1 MQTSWQVGLLLVALA
16 VAGGCDVGRAA
27 KGGGQGGGGEP
38 LPENIDGTYI
48 KVAENYKG
56 DLRLPDDMAKMSA
69 ERRKVVFANGTMTT
83 SNGIP
88 GGEPKVEK
96 LEIDRTKSPAQVTFT
111 LEAGDQT
118 ITNYGVMAMI
128 GGQLTVCRQVGGFS
142 DPEHRITQISNGEN
156 YITWKLKKENA
167 AE

>member
-56 DLRLPDDMAKMSA
+56 DLRLPDDIAKMQP
-69 ERRKVVFANGTMTT
+69 ERRKVVFADGTMT
-83 SNGIP
+83 SSI
-88 GGEPKVEK
+88 GGQPTLEEI
-96 LEIDRTKSPAQVTFT
+96 EIDRTKSPARVTFNRK
-111 LEAGDQT
+111 LPNDQVST
-118 ITNYGVMAMI
+118 TYGVMAMI

-142 DPEHRITQISNGEN
+142 DPEHRITQIANGEN